1 MSVSQVDNVVVSREW
16 VMREMKMNMS
26 MEILSVESIT
36 EVEVV
41 RGGSR

>member
-1 MSVSQVDNVVVSREW
+1 MNISQVDNVVGSREW